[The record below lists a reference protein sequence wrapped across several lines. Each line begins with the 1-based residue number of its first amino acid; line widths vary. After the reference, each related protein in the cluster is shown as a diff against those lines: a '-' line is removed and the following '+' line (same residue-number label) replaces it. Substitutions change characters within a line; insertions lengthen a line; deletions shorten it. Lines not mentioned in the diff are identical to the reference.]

1 MNINGIG
8 TGYPAWHE
16 IKKTQKNG
24 VGTGFYKQDNRCG
37 GDNSRV
43 SGQTSALDT
52 YRTSTASLAYN
63 LRTVY

>member
-37 GDNSRV
+37 GE
-43 SGQTSALDT
+43 G
-52 YRTSTASLAYN
+52 
-63 LRTVY
+63 